1 LRRDIILVFASCA
14 FPIYSWS
21 FLWFFQKMPS
31 WLQFLNLWDNV
42 SIVAYIQAFA
52 LLESLLVLLLLIVL
66 GFLLPAP
73 FFRDK
78 FAAQGSVTV
87 FVASCWA
94 VVFQSLRGEV
104 RAWSLGESL
113 FWFALSLL
121 TIGVSCVMIYRLEC
135 LERAVGAFAERLTVL
150 LYLYVPLSLVG
161 LIVVAARNIL
171 GSG

>member
-1 LRRDIILVFASCA
+1 VLASCV
-14 FPIYSWS
+14 FPVYSWS
-21 FLWFFQKMPS
+21 FLWFFQKVPS

-42 SIVAYIQAFA
+42 SVFAYTQAFA
-52 LLESLLVLLLLIVL
+52 LLESVLVLLLLIVL
-66 GFLLPAP
+66 SLLLPAP

-113 FWFALSLL
+113 LWFALSLL
-121 TIGVSCVMIYRLEC
+121 TIGVSCLVIYRLER
-135 LERAVGAFAERLTVL
+135 LERVVGAFAERLTVL
-150 LYLYVPLSLVG
+150 LYLYVPLGLVG
-161 LIVVAARNIL
+161 LIIVVARNIL
-171 GSG
+171 GLG